1 MLDLK
6 IKNFPLLLAILMGCG
21 NRNSLDNELLSKN
34 NWFDTYGKEYKFEN
48 NKINY
53 RFKTGMW
60 WEEVEAQYYTK
71 NGLLYVTCF
80 QISSDIHEKKAIS
93 IDEEKIVFK
102 PSSICEFYD
111 FIDLEKEFVLWKD
124 PEFIIDKD
132 EKIELLKFKA
142 YPNYLYDG
150 IRNFKLTSDKKV
162 ETWHRIES
170 DLKTYSLND
179 SIFNNIE
186 YLVKILPLEEY
197 KETYEFG
204 IIDGV
209 GFDIEIKTNRV
220 SKEIQTKG
228 WLPVGLDHLISYI
241 NEKGRPKE

>member
-6 IKNFPLLLAILMGCG
+6 IKFFPLLLAILMGCG
-21 NRNSLDNELLSKN
+21 NRNSLDNELLSNN

-60 WEEVEAQYYTK
+60 WEEAEYYTK
-71 NGLLYVTCF
+71 NGLLYVTCS

-124 PEFIIDKD
+124 PKLIID
-132 EKIELLKFKA
+132 EGEELEFLQFKA
-142 YPNYLYDG
+142 QPNYFYEG
-150 IRNFKLTSDKKV
+150 IRNFKLTGNKKV
-162 ETWHRIES
+162 ETWHRNES
-170 DLKTYSLND
+170 DLKIYHLDD
-179 SIFNNIE
+179 SIYNHIKH
-186 YLVKILPLEEY
+186 LIQILPLEEY
-197 KETYEFG
+197 KETYKFF
-204 IIDGV
+204 IMDGV
-209 GFDIEIKTNRV
+209 DFDIEIKTNRA
-220 SKEIQTKG
+220 SKKIQTTG

-241 NEKGRPKE
+241 PYVNN